1 MIGMNASSEVLDP
14 LDSEAQ
20 PAEGLEAV
28 VARPSTLG
36 LETDDVGSEA
46 QSSVASALVK
56 VAIPL
61 RQEEIAELE
70 QVLTRR
76 FRRPLHLD
84 IEIDPSVLG
93 GVWVR
98 VGDIVIDGSVR
109 GKLETLRHYL
119 RVQSRVISAAN
130 ARYSHPGADQ
140 I

>member
-1 MIGMNASSEVLDP
+1 MMGMDASSEALDS
-14 LDSEAQ
+14 LSSEAQ
-20 PAEGLEAV
+20 PAEGLKAV

-36 LETDDVGSEA
+36 LGAEDGDSGT
-46 QSSVASALVK
+46 QSSVDSALVK

-70 QVLTRR
+70 RVLARR
-76 FRRPLHLD
+76 FHRPLYLD

-109 GKLETLRHYL
+109 GKLEMLRHYL
-119 RVQSRVISAAN
+119 RTQSRVISAAN

-140 I
+140 V